1 MAKTIVNIRG
11 ADRINALLRDLPKL
25 VTQGKTGGVV
35 AKSLR
40 RGARVIAK
48 EEKVTL
54 QRAIDVGQVY
64 STGELVKK
72 ITVKRKKYMG
82 KGERMMITL
91 RKGVYKTR
99 ESGVA
104 RSSKATL
111 SYYAAGLML
120 EHGSSKQPATPWVR
134 PAFLA
139 KSQEAFNAVN
149 DGLLDS
155 LEKLAQAHLPQE
167 K

>member
-1 MAKTIVNIRG
+1 MAAVVSIRG

-40 RGARVIAK
+40 KGARVIVNQ
-48 EEKVTL
+48 EKITL
-54 QRAIDVGQVY
+54 QQAIDVGQVY

-91 RKGVYKTR
+91 RKGVYKSR
-99 ESGVA
+99 AGGVA
-104 RSSKATL
+104 RSEKATL

-139 KSQEAFNAVN
+139 KSQEAFDVIN
-149 DGLLDS
+149 DHLLSS
-155 LEKLAQAHLPQE
+155 LEKLAQTHLPQE
-167 K
+167 Q

>member
-1 MAKTIVNIRG
+1 MAKTVVNIRG
-11 ADRINALLRDLPKL
+11 ADRINTLLKELPKQL
-25 VTQGKTGGVV
+25 TQGKTGGLV

-40 RGARVIAK
+40 RGARVIVK
-48 EEKVTL
+48 DEKITL
-54 QRAIDVGQVY
+54 QKAIDVGQVY

-91 RKGVYKTR
+91 RKGVYKNR
-99 ESGVA
+99 ESGAA

-139 KSQEAFNAVN
+139 KSQEAFNVTN
-149 DGLLDS
+149 DTLLES
-155 LEKLAQAHLPQE
+155 LEKLAKTHLPQE
-167 K
+167 R